1 MKKVMFAGIAAL
13 CGAVMAD
20 GGIESQNIVGYTT
33 QNFMQK
39 STFYMMGTQFETANG
54 GSLKLSDL
62 NFGDLSNA
70 PYYNEFIDENGF
82 IVSAAPEVRVANA
95 NSEGFTTYYYILDGK
110 PTETEGVYEPGWI
123 DVNFE
128 YQDPTLI
135 TGIGFWFNNPCANTP
150 VLTTSG
156 GVPDDPFIQKEFDNT
171 FRVLVNPY
179 PKATVLSD
187 IVFTGINDIAPMYNE
202 FIDENGFIVT
212 PAPEI
217 RVPNANT
224 EGFQTYY
231 YLKDGKPTATEG
243 VYEPGWVDVNFEYQ
257 NPTIPIGRGC
267 WFKSTKTT
275 AGNMTVT
282 FYP

>member
-1 MKKVMFAGIAAL
+1 MKKIMFAGIAAL
-13 CGAVMAD
+13 CATVVAD

-39 STFYMMGTQFETANG
+39 STFYMMGIQFETATG

-70 PYYNEFIDENGF
+70 PYYDEFIDSEGN
-82 IVSAAPEVRVANA
+82 IIAAAPEVRIANA
-95 NSEGFTTYYYILDGK
+95 NSEGFKTYYYLQDGK
-110 PTETEGVYEPGWI
+110 PTATEGVYEPGW
-123 DVNFE
+123 VNGSLDFA
-128 YQDPTLI
+128 DPTLI
-135 TGIGFWFNNPCANTP
+135 DGIGFWFNNPSANAP

-156 GVPDDPFIQKEFDNT
+156 GVADDPFIQKEFDNT

-187 IVFTGINDIAPMYNE
+187 IVFTGINDIAPMYDE
-202 FIDENGFIVT
+202 FIDSEGNIVT

-217 RVPNANT
+217 RIPNANS
-224 EGFQTYY
+224 EGFKTYY
-231 YLKDGKPTATEG
+231 YLKDGKPTAVEG
-243 VYEPGWVDVNFEYQ
+243 VYEPGWVNGSLDYAD
-257 NPTIPIGRGC
+257 PTIPIGRGC